1 MLHPQRSLLCSGSSM
16 PPVIELEILTLLY
29 NVVFGFELV
38 FCSELQLLVFIH
50 VLLLLFRSFSLN
62 IVHFEMVTSNKYI
75 CC

>member
-1 MLHPQRSLLCSGSSM
+1 M

-50 VLLLLFRSFSLN
+50 VLLLLFRSFSFN

>member
-1 MLHPQRSLLCSGSSM
+1 ML
-16 PPVIELEILTLLY
+16 PVIELEILTLLY

-62 IVHFEMVTSNKYI
+62 IVHFELVTSNKYI

>member
-1 MLHPQRSLLCSGSSM
+1 M

-62 IVHFEMVTSNKYI
+62 IVHFELVTSNKYI

>member
-1 MLHPQRSLLCSGSSM
+1 M

-38 FCSELQLLVFIH
+38 FCSEYKLLLVFIH

>member
-1 MLHPQRSLLCSGSSM
+1 M

-29 NVVFGFELV
+29 NVIFGFELV

>member
-1 MLHPQRSLLCSGSSM
+1 M

-29 NVVFGFELV
+29 NVVFSFELV

-75 CC
+75 CCLL

>member
-1 MLHPQRSLLCSGSSM
+1 M

>member
-1 MLHPQRSLLCSGSSM
+1 M
-16 PPVIELEILTLLY
+16 PPVIELEILALLY

>member
-1 MLHPQRSLLCSGSSM
+1 M
-16 PPVIELEILTLLY
+16 PSVIELEILTLLY

-50 VLLLLFRSFSLN
+50 VILLLFRSFSLN

>member
-1 MLHPQRSLLCSGSSM
+1 ML
-16 PPVIELEILTLLY
+16 PVIELEILTLLY

>member
-1 MLHPQRSLLCSGSSM
+1 M

-50 VLLLLFRSFSLN
+50 VILLLFRSFSLN